1 MGDPVTLVLISTVA
15 HNVYETQNTFIALA
29 SYATGPSAIDD
40 DSIKAPWDDPFMVL
54 MFRPDVDGIH
64 YLGIASPCEFDV
76 IIHRHAGEWDVC
88 IMCTLP

>member
-54 MFRPDVDGIH
+54 MFWLDVDGIH
-64 YLGIASPCEFDV
+64 YSGSKNCPNVWLFCKDWS
-76 IIHRHAGEWDVC
+76 R
-88 IMCTLP
+88 TNQKN